1 MPGPVSQQPM
11 TPARRQRSLAAVVTG
26 ILLAALVALG
36 GAPAPAS
43 AYDEGTIVALA
54 NDARAANGL
63 GGLVRNGALDS
74 VALNWANQM
83 AASGTLSHNP
93 SVGQQIPGGWTRW
106 GENVAQG
113 YGSGSAVHQGWMN
126 SSGHRAN
133 ILGSFTDIGV
143 ALIEA
148 GGTTWAVQVFAA
160 YPGSGAPAPA
170 PAPAQPAPAAP
181 APAQPAPVQSEPQA
195 PEPPA
200 ATDAPVSAA
209 PSPTSSPS
217 PETAPS
223 LRATPSSS
231 HTAAARSATEDLGG
245 SVVATALS
253 TPWWPWL
260 VALLALGLLAGTAVP
275 AAQRVL
281 RRRAV
286 RDDDTSAI
294 SRDGADDPT
303 LRR

>member
-1 MPGPVSQQPM
+1 MPGPDLQKLT
-11 TPARRQRSLAAVVTG
+11 TPARRQRSLATLVAG
-26 ILLAALVALG
+26 MLLATVVALG

-133 ILGSFTDIGV
+133 ILGPFTDIGV
-143 ALIEA
+143 ALIQA

-160 YPGSGAPAPA
+160 YPGSGQPAPA

-181 APAQPAPVQSEPQA
+181 APAPPAPAPVQAEPQA
-195 PEPPA
+195 PEPS
-200 ATDAPVSAA
+200 ATADAPVDAA
-209 PSPTSSPS
+209 ASPTSSPS
-217 PETAPS
+217 AEIAPS
-223 LRATPSSS
+223 PRATPSSS
-231 HTAAARSATEDLGG
+231 RTAAAASATADLGG
-245 SVVATALS
+245 SVVAAATL

-260 VALLALGLLAGTAVP
+260 VALLTLGLLAGTALP
-275 AAQRVL
+275 AVQRVL

-286 RDDDTSAI
+286 RDEDTSTI
-294 SRDGADDPT
+294 EN
-303 LRR
+303 RRP